1 MTLSDAIKQCEDE
14 YDEEVN
20 GLDGNDSVF
29 EALVVSEQSEINR
42 SGSFSSCIVKSG
54 IIDNILAT
62 MCAEGS
68 GDIRLLAIIMFR
80 MGMRVQRKLLNPT
93 QKTTIYNGVQNQ

>member
-42 SGSFSSCIVKSG
+42 SG
-54 IIDNILAT
+54 IIDDILAT
-62 MCAEGS
+62 MCAEVS

>member
-14 YDEEVN
+14 YDEEAMV
-20 GLDGNDSVF
+20 LDGNDSVF

-42 SGSFSSCIVKSG
+42 SG

>member
-42 SGSFSSCIVKSG
+42 SG